1 MLLYEKQNNTI
12 CVYKLSALEE
22 DLMDYRIEE
31 MKKIPGSQQLF
42 YAKQVYN
49 NEQYRDQ
56 LDEYVFSYE
65 KADRRLSTDNT
76 YHILLSDNQDITIRN
91 EILHDLYNGKFVDKK
106 VIRILYDKIMYYLLT
121 EDHYIEAK
129 YRPFTK
135 YLKNIIQIPESL
147 YILQLFE
154 QGKYD
159 ILINQGI
166 DITKILE
173 LYNFEYFGKVAEEE
187 LINFDRYE
195 ITNDSHI
202 KVLAKAERDKKLI
215 NMVSKRIKG

>member
-1 MLLYEKQNNTI
+1 
-12 CVYKLSALEE
+12 
-22 DLMDYRIEE
+22 
-31 MKKIPGSQQLF
+31 
-42 YAKQVYN
+42 
-49 NEQYRDQ
+49 
-56 LDEYVFSYE
+56 
-65 KADRRLSTDNT
+65 
-76 YHILLSDNQDITIRN
+76 
-91 EILHDLYNGKFVDKK
+91 
-106 VIRILYDKIMYYLLT
+106 MYYLLT

-173 LYNFEYFGKVAEEE
+173 FYNFEYFGKVAEEE